1 MTVPTSVSTRKRD
14 VTCNAILDATGKL
27 IAEKGVDGFTIS
39 DVGQRAQVNRALV
52 YHYFKNRENLVDEAI
67 DHIMGTHD
75 PIETYITPESVAA
88 LARKRIENPETSRL
102 FFQMLLGE
110 RPMPVIGGR
119 IKYAVGRL
127 VALQQ
132 ERNPTETHDP
142 AFWLLTL
149 VLVQHAWPFA
159 RDAFA
164 RLLEI
169 EREEADERFVE
180 FLRWATQLVLEATGR
195 PNAPEDEG

>member
-1 MTVPTSVSTRKRD
+1 MAAPTSVSIRKSEATR
-14 VTCNAILDATGKL
+14 NAILDATGAL

-52 YHYFKNRENLVDEAI
+52 YHYFKNRDNLVDEAI

-75 PIETYITPESVAA
+75 PIDEYITPESVAA
-88 LARKRIENPETSRL
+88 LARKRIENPETSRI

-110 RPMPVIGGR
+110 RPMPVIGGK

-127 VALQQ
+127 MALQQ
-132 ERNPTETHDP
+132 ERDPTETYDP
-142 AFWLLTL
+142 AFGLLTL
-149 VLVQHAWPFA
+149 TLVQHAWPFA

-164 RLLEI
+164 RLMELDPET
-169 EREEADERFVE
+169 ADERYVD
-180 FLRWATQLVLEATGR
+180 FLRWATELVLEATGR
-195 PNAPEDEG
+195 PSAPKDDE